1 MKLRNLI
8 LLFPLLLLASM
19 VFGQND
25 CNCQKMNND
34 GVEVL
39 QCKTLPVA
47 NDNTTQIGLGVGSIN
62 KSPYVSLTI
71 RFKETA
77 IELDKSFELHLWLED
92 GNTVDLQY
100 LNGGL
105 VQMGNSQ
112 VAQGIYPLNSDQKS
126 NLKASRIK
134 TVAFKLT
141 DGLRRNYQIKMNSD
155 VILYQIK
162 CLNI

>member
-1 MKLRNLI
+1 MKTNHIFPLI
-8 LLFPLLLLASM
+8 VLLFLALVGHS
-19 VFGQND
+19 QND
-25 CNCQKMNND
+25 CICQTINKK
-34 GVEVL
+34 GVIVF
-39 QCKTLPVA
+39 QCQTLPVA
-47 NDNTTQIGLGVGSIN
+47 NDNSTQIGLGVGSIN